1 MIFGYVSYWWWSI
14 SFCNQQAIHFRVF
27 LLDGSVLDMR
37 SLHMI
42 YDIWYLIIWY
52 MIWDDIFSIYWHI
65 DIWYLIWYLLWYLKY
80 TVALFNHICIIWY
93 DITILYIKSFHIIRT
108 IYRSKLVGQRDVEP
122 TGNTWQTH
130 EYICCERWKCVPLPN
145 CIRHWKARSPF
156 FKLHVWIPKSSKQG
170 RGRAKKMQPFFRL
183 DLIF

>member
-1 MIFGYVSYWWWSI
+1 MIISNHNIWVCILLVVEHLILQSTGNPFQGVLAGWKCVGHAVSS
-14 SFCNQQAIHFRVF
+14 
-27 LLDGSVLDMR
+27 
-37 SLHMI
+37 
-42 YDIWYLIIWY
+42 YDIWY

-93 DITILYIKSFHIIRT
+93 DITILCIKSFHIIRT

-170 RGRAKKMQPFFRL
+170 RGWAKKMQPFFRL